1 MGFQMNFLKG
11 IAASLAIAM
20 LTACVSHPSLEHPDY
35 MVPALEP
42 LAELS
47 QEERGSSL
55 YSPTTEVALFE
66 DVKGYR
72 RGDIINVLL
81 AERTAAQ
88 KSSGTNVSKS
98 NEATIENPTLGG
110 EKRDRLG
117 SFRGYDWNFGFGLSS
132 EQAFTGASGS
142 NQSNTLSGSIAVTVV
157 EELPRGNLLV
167 QGEKWISLNEGH
179 EFIRVRGIVRRSDI
193 TQANTVLSTQIAD
206 ARIAYGGAGATKDA
220 NRMGWLSRFFN
231 SALQPF

>member
-1 MGFQMNFLKG
+1 MMRAFSGFTLSFL
-11 IAASLAIAM
+11 LM
-20 LTACVSHPSLEHPDY
+20 VLTGCVSHPSLEHPDY
-35 MVPALEP
+35 MVPEYQPVAAP
-42 LAELS
+42 A
-47 QEERGSSL
+47 QEQRGSSL
-55 YSPTTEVALFE
+55 YSPYTEVSLFE

-98 NEATIENPTLGG
+98 NSATIENPILGG
-110 EKRDRLG
+110 EEREKLG
-117 SFRGYDWNFGFGLSS
+117 SFRGYDWNMGFGLGS
-132 EQAFTGASGS
+132 EQSFQGASGS

-167 QGEKWISLNEGH
+167 QGEKWLSLNEGH
-179 EFIRVRGIVRRSDI
+179 EFIRLRGIVRRSDI
-193 TQANTVLSTQIAD
+193 AKDNTVLSTQIAD
-206 ARIAYGGAGATKDA
+206 ARIAYGGTGATGDA
-220 NRMGWLSRFFN
+220 NKMGWLSRFFN

>member
-11 IAASLAIAM
+11 IAALLAIAM

>member
-1 MGFQMNFLKG
+1 MTIYKTV
-11 IAASLAIAM
+11 IALLIAST

-35 MVPALEP
+35 LVPEYEPFAVPAT
-42 LAELS
+42 
-47 QEERGSSL
+47 EERGSSL
-55 YSPTTEVALFE
+55 YSPYTEVALFE

-81 AERTAAQ
+81 AERTSAQ

-110 EKRDRLG
+110 EQRDTLG

-179 EFIRVRGIVRRSDI
+179 EFIRVRGIIRRSDI
-193 TQANTVLSTQIAD
+193 AQNNTVLSTQIAD
-206 ARIAYGGAGATKDA
+206 ARIAYGGSGVTKDA

-231 SALQPF
+231 SAVQPF

>member
-1 MGFQMNFLKG
+1 VKLFG
-11 IAASLAIAM
+11 IALLGAT

-35 MVPALEP
+35 LVPEYAPVAVPA
-42 LAELS
+42 
-47 QEERGSSL
+47 QEERGSAL
-55 YSPTTEVALFE
+55 YSPYTEVALFE
-66 DVKGYR
+66 DLKGYR

-110 EKRDRLG
+110 EQRDKLG

-179 EFIRVRGIVRRSDI
+179 EFIRVRGIIRRSDI
-193 TQANTVLSTQIAD
+193 SQDNTVLSTQIAD

>member
-1 MGFQMNFLKG
+1 MDFLKG
-11 IAASLAIAM
+11 TAILLAVAT
-20 LTACVSHPSLEHPDY
+20 LSACVSHPSLEHPDY
-35 MVPALEP
+35 MVPAFEP

-98 NEATIENPTLGG
+98 NEATIQNPTLGG
-110 EKRDRLG
+110 AEREQLG
-117 SFRGYDWNFGFGLSS
+117 TIWGRPFNLGFGLDS
-132 EQAFTGASGS
+132 EQSFTGASGS

-206 ARIAYGGAGATKDA
+206 ARIAYGGTGATKDA
-220 NRMGWLSRFFN
+220 NRMGWMSRFFN
-231 SALQPF
+231 SAIQPF

>member
-1 MGFQMNFLKG
+1 MILVKLFG
-11 IAASLAIAM
+11 IALLGAT

-35 MVPALEP
+35 LVPEYEPVAVPA
-42 LAELS
+42 
-47 QEERGSSL
+47 QEERGSAL
-55 YSPTTEVALFE
+55 YSPYTEVALFE
-66 DVKGYR
+66 DLKGYR

-110 EKRDRLG
+110 EQRDKLG

-179 EFIRVRGIVRRSDI
+179 EFIRVRGIIRRSDI
-193 TQANTVLSTQIAD
+193 SQDNTVLSTQIAD

>member
-1 MGFQMNFLKG
+1 MTIYKTV
-11 IAASLAIAM
+11 IALLVAST

-35 MVPALEP
+35 LVPEYEP
-42 LAELS
+42 LAVPAT
-47 QEERGSSL
+47 EERGSSL
-55 YSPTTEVALFE
+55 YSPYTEVALFE

-81 AERTAAQ
+81 AERTSAQ

-110 EKRDRLG
+110 EQRDTLG

-179 EFIRVRGIVRRSDI
+179 EFIRVRGIIRRSDI
-193 TQANTVLSTQIAD
+193 AQNNTVLSTQIAD
-206 ARIAYGGAGATKDA
+206 ARIAYGGSGVTKDA

-231 SALQPF
+231 SAVQPF

>member
-1 MGFQMNFLKG
+1 MKLFG
-11 IAASLAIAM
+11 IALLGAT

-35 MVPALEP
+35 LVPEYEPVAVPA
-42 LAELS
+42 
-47 QEERGSSL
+47 QEERGSAL
-55 YSPTTEVALFE
+55 YSPYTEVALFE
-66 DVKGYR
+66 DLKGYR
-72 RGDIINVLL
+72 RGGIINVLL

-110 EKRDRLG
+110 EQRDKLG

-179 EFIRVRGIVRRSDI
+179 EFIRVRGIIRRSDI
-193 TQANTVLSTQIAD
+193 SQDNTVLSTQIAD

>member
-1 MGFQMNFLKG
+1 MTIYKTV
-11 IAASLAIAM
+11 IALLIASM

-35 MVPALEP
+35 LVPEYEP
-42 LAELS
+42 LAVPAT
-47 QEERGSSL
+47 EERGSSL
-55 YSPTTEVALFE
+55 YSPYTEVALFE

-81 AERTAAQ
+81 AERTSAQ

-110 EKRDRLG
+110 EQRDTLG

-179 EFIRVRGIVRRSDI
+179 EFIRVRGIIRRSDI
-193 TQANTVLSTQIAD
+193 AQNNTVLSTQIAD
-206 ARIAYGGAGATKDA
+206 ARIAYGGSGVTKDA

-231 SALQPF
+231 SAVQPF

>member
-1 MGFQMNFLKG
+1 MIFYKTV
-11 IAASLAIAM
+11 IAWLVAST

-35 MVPALEP
+35 LVPEYEP
-42 LAELS
+42 LAVPAT
-47 QEERGSSL
+47 EERGSSL
-55 YSPTTEVALFE
+55 YSPYTEVALFE

-81 AERTAAQ
+81 AERTSAQ
-88 KSSGTNVSKS
+88 KSSGTNVSKT
-98 NEATIENPTLGG
+98 NEATIENPILGG
-110 EKRDRLG
+110 EQRETLG

-132 EQAFTGASGS
+132 DQSFTGASGS

-179 EFIRVRGIVRRSDI
+179 EFIRLRGIVRRSDI
-193 TQANTVLSTQIAD
+193 AQNNTVLSTQIAD
-206 ARIAYGGAGATKDA
+206 ARIAYGGSGVTKDA

-231 SALQPF
+231 SAIQPF

>member
-1 MGFQMNFLKG
+1 MILVKLLG
-11 IAASLAIAM
+11 IALLGAT

-35 MVPALEP
+35 LVPEYEPVAVPA
-42 LAELS
+42 
-47 QEERGSSL
+47 QEERGSAL
-55 YSPTTEVALFE
+55 YSPYTEVALFE
-66 DVKGYR
+66 DLKGYR

-110 EKRDRLG
+110 EQRDKLG

-179 EFIRVRGIVRRSDI
+179 EFIRVRGIIRRSDI
-193 TQANTVLSTQIAD
+193 SQDNTVLSTQIAD

>member
-1 MGFQMNFLKG
+1 MTIYKTV
-11 IAASLAIAM
+11 IALLIVST

-35 MVPALEP
+35 LVPEYEPVAVPA
-42 LAELS
+42 

-55 YSPTTEVALFE
+55 YSPYTEVALFE

-81 AERTAAQ
+81 AERTSAQ

-110 EKRDRLG
+110 EQRDTLG

-167 QGEKWISLNEGH
+167 QGEKWISFNEGH
-179 EFIRVRGIVRRSDI
+179 EFIRVRGIIRRSDI
-193 TQANTVLSTQIAD
+193 AQNNTVLSTQIAD
-206 ARIAYGGAGATKDA
+206 ARIAYGGSGVTKDA

-231 SALQPF
+231 SAVQPF

>member
-1 MGFQMNFLKG
+1 MTSIKG
-11 IAASLAIAM
+11 LIFAAVILALAGC
-20 LTACVSHPSLEHPDY
+20 AGHPSLEHADY
-35 MVPALEP
+35 MVPEYQPVAVP
-42 LAELS
+42 A
-47 QEERGSSL
+47 QEQRGSSL
-55 YSPTTEVALFE
+55 YSPYTEVSLFE

-98 NEATIENPTLGG
+98 NAASIENPILGG
-110 EKRDRLG
+110 SVRDKLG
-117 SFRGYDWNFGFGLSS
+117 TLNGNDFNYGFGLGS
-132 EQAFTGASGS
+132 EQSFQGASGS

-167 QGEKWISLNEGH
+167 QGEKWLSLNEGH
-179 EFIRVRGIVRRSDI
+179 EFIRLRGIVRRSDI
-193 TQANTVLSTQIAD
+193 AKDNTVLSTQIAD
-206 ARIAYGGAGATKDA
+206 ARIAYGGTGATGDA
-220 NRMGWLSRFFN
+220 NKMGWLSRFFN

>member
-1 MGFQMNFLKG
+1 MDFLKG
-11 IAASLAIAM
+11 TAILLAIAT
-20 LTACVSHPSLEHPDY
+20 LSACVSHPSLEHPDY
-35 MVPALEP
+35 MVPAFEP

-55 YSPTTEVALFE
+55 YSPITEVALFE

-98 NEATIENPTLGG
+98 NEATIQNPTLGG
-110 EKRDRLG
+110 AEREQLG
-117 SFRGYDWNFGFGLSS
+117 TIWGRPFNLGFGLDS
-132 EQAFTGASGS
+132 EQSFTGASGS

-206 ARIAYGGAGATKDA
+206 ARIAYGGTGATKDA
-220 NRMGWLSRFFN
+220 NRMGWMSRFFN

>member
-1 MGFQMNFLKG
+1 MVFIKG
-11 IAASLAIAM
+11 TVILMAIAT
-20 LTACVSHPSLEHPDY
+20 LSACVSHPSLEHPDY
-35 MVPALEP
+35 MVPAFEP
-42 LAELS
+42 LAELP

-98 NEATIENPTLGG
+98 NEATIQNPTLGG
-110 EKRDRLG
+110 AEREQLG
-117 SFRGYDWNFGFGLSS
+117 TIWGRPFNLGFGLDS
-132 EQAFTGASGS
+132 EQSFTGASGS
-142 NQSNTLSGSIAVTVV
+142 NQSNTLSGSLAVTVV

-206 ARIAYGGAGATKDA
+206 ARIAYGGTGATKDA
-220 NRMGWLSRFFN
+220 NRMGWMSRFFN
-231 SALQPF
+231 SAIQPF

>member
-1 MGFQMNFLKG
+1 MKLIG
-11 IAASLAIAM
+11 IALLGAT

-35 MVPALEP
+35 LVPEYEPVAVPA
-42 LAELS
+42 
-47 QEERGSSL
+47 QEERGSAL
-55 YSPTTEVALFE
+55 YSPYTEVALFE
-66 DVKGYR
+66 DLKGYR

-110 EKRDRLG
+110 EQRDKLG

-179 EFIRVRGIVRRSDI
+179 EFIRVRGIIRRSDI
-193 TQANTVLSTQIAD
+193 SQDNTVLSTQIAD

>member
-1 MGFQMNFLKG
+1 
-11 IAASLAIAM
+11 
-20 LTACVSHPSLEHPDY
+20 

-55 YSPTTEVALFE
+55 YSPITEVALFE

-98 NEATIENPTLGG
+98 NEATIQNPTLGG
-110 EKRDRLG
+110 AEREQLG
-117 SFRGYDWNFGFGLSS
+117 TIWGRPFNLGFGLDS
-132 EQAFTGASGS
+132 EQSFTGASGS

-206 ARIAYGGAGATKDA
+206 ARIAYGGSGATKDA
-220 NRMGWLSRFFN
+220 NRMGWMSRFFN

>member
-1 MGFQMNFLKG
+1 MTIYKTV
-11 IAASLAIAM
+11 IALLIAST

-35 MVPALEP
+35 LVPEYEP
-42 LAELS
+42 LAVPAS
-47 QEERGSSL
+47 EERGSSL
-55 YSPTTEVALFE
+55 YSPYTEVALFE

-81 AERTAAQ
+81 AERTSAQ

-110 EKRDRLG
+110 EQRDTLG

-179 EFIRVRGIVRRSDI
+179 EFIRVRGIIRRSDI
-193 TQANTVLSTQIAD
+193 AQNNTVLSTQIAD
-206 ARIAYGGAGATKDA
+206 ARIAYGGSGVTKDA

-231 SALQPF
+231 SAVQPF

>member
-1 MGFQMNFLKG
+1 MTIYKTV
-11 IAASLAIAM
+11 IALLIAST

-35 MVPALEP
+35 LVPEYEP
-42 LAELS
+42 LAVPAT
-47 QEERGSSL
+47 EERGSSL
-55 YSPTTEVALFE
+55 YSPYTEVALFE

-81 AERTAAQ
+81 AERTSAQ

-110 EKRDRLG
+110 EQRDTLG

-142 NQSNTLSGSIAVTVV
+142 NQSNTVSGSIAVTVV

-179 EFIRVRGIVRRSDI
+179 EFIRVRGIIRRSDI
-193 TQANTVLSTQIAD
+193 AQNNTVLSTQIAD
-206 ARIAYGGAGATKDA
+206 ARIAYGGSGVTKDA

-231 SALQPF
+231 SAVQPF

>member
-1 MGFQMNFLKG
+1 MILVKLLG
-11 IAASLAIAM
+11 IALLGAT

-35 MVPALEP
+35 LVPEYEPVAVPA
-42 LAELS
+42 
-47 QEERGSSL
+47 QEKRGSAL
-55 YSPTTEVALFE
+55 YSPYTEVALFE
-66 DVKGYR
+66 DLKGYR

-110 EKRDRLG
+110 EQRDNLG

-179 EFIRVRGIVRRSDI
+179 EFIRVRGIIRRSDI
-193 TQANTVLSTQIAD
+193 SQDNTVLSTQIAD